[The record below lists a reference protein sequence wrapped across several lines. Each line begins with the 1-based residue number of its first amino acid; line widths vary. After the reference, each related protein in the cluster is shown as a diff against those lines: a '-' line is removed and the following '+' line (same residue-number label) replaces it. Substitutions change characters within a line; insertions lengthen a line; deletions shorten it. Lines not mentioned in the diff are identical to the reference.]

1 MEIRTVNIPAHNENG
16 KILLDQ
22 RALQEVILEEKDN
35 SKKDL
40 EDPVLYRKEVYKNW
54 SDAVSKERKAWQNKN
69 NIIGESL
76 NNDFCFNSEILN
88 YYKERIELLLSLV
101 DKAKKYE
108 ELMILNNGKKW
119 TEARQKI
126 DFLISLGNAL
136 GLVKVNKETQDVE
149 FNLKRTKK

>member
-1 MEIRTVNIPAHNENG
+1 MEIRTVNIPTHNENG

-22 RALQEVILEEKDN
+22 RALHEIILEEKEN

-40 EDPVLYRKEVYKNW
+40 EDPVLDRKEVYKNW

-76 NNDFCFNSEILN
+76 NNDFCFNMEVLN
-88 YYKERIELLLSLV
+88 YYEERIELLLSLV

-108 ELMILNNGKKW
+108 ELMVLNNGKKW